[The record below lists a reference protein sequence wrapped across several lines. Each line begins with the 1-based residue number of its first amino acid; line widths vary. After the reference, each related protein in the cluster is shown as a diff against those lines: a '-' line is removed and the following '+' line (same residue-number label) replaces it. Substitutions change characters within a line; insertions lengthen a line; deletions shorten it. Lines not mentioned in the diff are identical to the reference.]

1 MGIIEGDSV
10 LYSKVESVAINPGAN
25 FLEGKATSAF
35 TSANNVLGE
44 NLTTA
49 SNVNNIAGKGLE
61 APGKGLEAV
70 NAGMNSAGLMA
81 EVTQK
86 GISYLTGEVSAY
98 SSVVVKKLLEIPIIE
113 RVSYCKEMTPKLI
126 KPLSDIKAELET
138 NEEELSEK
146 TDEEIE
152 INVENEKHK
161 KIGKKISEFTYKC
174 NNFLDKCSYGLNTI
188 VSYIN
193 AGPDWLNNK
202 INKFVAEK
210 LEDLKKE
217 TAENLTKDSEEK
229 KQEARDQG
237 WVDAQKNAG
246 KINEEQKKTVKDA
259 VDLEKKIKKK
269 AEHIVKAA
277 IAQAN
282 MFIKGLLGG

>member
-1 MGIIEGDSV
+1 MEIIEGDSV
-10 LYSKVESVAINPGAN
+10 LYGKVTSVAINPGAN

-35 TSANNVLGE
+35 ASANNVLGE

-98 SSVVVKKLLEIPIIE
+98 SSVVVKKLLEIPLGEI
-113 RVSYCKEMTPKLI
+113 VSYGTEMTPKLI
-126 KPLSDIKAELET
+126 KPLSEIKAELQTPAET
-138 NEEELSEK
+138 RI
-146 TDEEIE
+146 DIEIE
-152 INVENEKHK
+152 NIEIEDKKQINN

-174 NNFLDKCSYGLNTI
+174 NNFLDKCSDGLNTI

-229 KQEARDQG
+229 KQIVKNKG
-237 WVDAQKNAG
+237 WQYAQDAAE
-246 KINEEQKKTVKDA
+246 KINEKQKKVVKEA
-259 VDLEKKIKKK
+259 VDLEKKIKQK
-269 AEHIVKAA
+269 AKHIVKAA

>member
-1 MGIIEGDSV
+1 MIERDSV

-70 NAGMNSAGLMA
+70 NAGMNSAGLMT

-126 KPLSDIKAELET
+126 KPLSVIKAELQT

-146 TDEEIE
+146 TDEKIE
-152 INVENEKHK
+152 IHVENEKHK

-174 NNFLDKCSYGLNTI
+174 NNFLGKCSYGLDTI

-210 LEDLKKE
+210 LEDFKKE

-229 KQEARDQG
+229 KQIVKDKALQYAQG
-237 WVDAQKNAG
+237 AAE
-246 KINEEQKKTVKDA
+246 KINKEQKKVVKEA
-259 VDLEKKIKKK
+259 VDLEKKIKQK
-269 AEHIVKAA
+269 AKHIVKAA

>member
-1 MGIIEGDSV
+1 MGLLKDDSA
-10 LYSKVESVAINPGAN
+10 LFDKVKEQALDPGAN
-25 FLEGKATSAF
+25 FLVGKATSAF

-44 NLTTA
+44 TLTTV
-49 SNVNNIAGKGLE
+49 SNVTNIAGKGLE

-81 EVTQK
+81 EVAQK

-98 SSVVVKKLLEIPIIE
+98 SSVVVKKLLAIPLGEI
-113 RVSYCKEMTPKLI
+113 VSYGTEMIPKLI
-126 KPLSDIKAELET
+126 KPVGEIKDELQTPAETRIDI
-138 NEEELSEK
+138 
-146 TDEEIE
+146 EIE
-152 INVENEKHK
+152 KIEIEDKKQINN
-161 KIGKKISEFTYKC
+161 KIGKKISEFAYKC
-174 NNFLDKCSYGLNTI
+174 NNFLDKCSDGLDTI

-210 LEDLKKE
+210 LEDFKKE

-229 KQEARDQG
+229 KQIVKDKALQYAQG
-237 WVDAQKNAG
+237 ADEKR
-246 KINEEQKKTVKDA
+246 NEKQKKVVKEA

-282 MFIKGLLGG
+282 MFIKGLLGS

>member
-1 MGIIEGDSV
+1 MIKGDSG
-10 LYSKVESVAINPGAN
+10 LYSKVNAVALNPGAN

-35 TSANNVLGE
+35 TSANNVSGE
-44 NLTTA
+44 TLTTA
-49 SNVNNIAGKGLE
+49 SNVTAIA
-61 APGKGLEAV
+61 GKGLEAV
-70 NAGMNSAGLMA
+70 NAGMNSAGLML

-86 GISYLTGEVSAY
+86 GISYLTDEVVAY
-98 SSVVVKKLLEIPIIE
+98 SAVVIKKLLELPIIE

-126 KPLSDIKAELET
+126 KPLSEIKDELQTPAETRNDI
-138 NEEELSEK
+138 
-146 TDEEIE
+146 EIE
-152 INVENEKHK
+152 KIEIEDKKQINN

-174 NNFLDKCSYGLNTI
+174 NNFLDKCSYGLDTI

-202 INKFVAEK
+202 INKFAAEK

-217 TAENLTKDSEEK
+217 TAENLPKDSEEK
-229 KQEARDQG
+229 KQIAKDQG
-237 WVDAQKNAG
+237 WQDAQNAAEQ
-246 KINEEQKKTVKDA
+246 INKKQKKAVKEA

-282 MFIKGLLGG
+282 MLIKGLLGG

>member
-1 MGIIEGDSV
+1 MIKGDSV
-10 LYSKVESVAINPGAN
+10 LYSKVNAVAINPGAN

-35 TSANNVLGE
+35 TSANNVSGE
-44 NLTTA
+44 TLTTA
-49 SNVNNIAGKGLE
+49 SNVNTIADKGF
-61 APGKGLEAV
+61 EAV
-70 NAGMNSAGLMA
+70 NAVNSAGLKL

-98 SSVVVKKLLEIPIIE
+98 SAVVIKKLLELPIIE

-126 KPLSDIKAELET
+126 KPLSEIKDELQTPAETRNDI
-138 NEEELSEK
+138 
-146 TDEEIE
+146 EIE
-152 INVENEKHK
+152 KIEIEDKKQINN

-174 NNFLDKCSYGLNTI
+174 NNFLDKCSYGLDTI

-202 INKFVAEK
+202 INKFAAEK

-229 KQEARDQG
+229 KQIAKDQG
-237 WVDAQKNAG
+237 WQDAQNAAEQ
-246 KINEEQKKTVKDA
+246 INKKQKKAVKEA

-269 AEHIVKAA
+269 AEHIVKAT

>member
-1 MGIIEGDSV
+1 MAIIEGNSV
-10 LYSKVESVAINPGAN
+10 LYSKVQSVAINPGAN

-35 TSANNVLGE
+35 TSANNVLGKT
-44 NLTTA
+44 LTTA
-49 SNVNNIAGKGLE
+49 SNVSNIA
-61 APGKGLEAV
+61 
-70 NAGMNSAGLMA
+70 NSAGLMS

-98 SSVVVKKLLEIPIIE
+98 SSVVVKKLLEIPLDEI
-113 RVSYCKEMTPKLI
+113 VSYGTEMTPKLI
-126 KPLSDIKAELET
+126 KPLSVIKAELQTPAET
-138 NEEELSEK
+138 RN
-146 TDEEIE
+146 DIEIE
-152 INVENEKHK
+152 KIEIQDKKQINN

-210 LEDLKKE
+210 LEDFKKE
-217 TAENLTKDSEEK
+217 TAENLTKDDEEK
-229 KQEARDQG
+229 KQIVKDKG
-237 WVDAQKNAG
+237 WQYAQDAAEQ
-246 KINEEQKKTVKDA
+246 INEKQKKAVKEA